1 MAGIDQHISI
11 TISIKNTGIA
21 RAGFGLA
28 MILSYSSVIAP
39 DFTRLYSDP
48 SDMVNDGFAE
58 DSPEVLGAEA
68 QFDQTP
74 HVTGVL
80 IGRGTNIPTLKYQV
94 SANQVVNSAAYG
106 VNVTGEGVTPSS
118 PSITSAADATL
129 QEIHNDLLTALNA
142 VVGANYTAAFAP
154 LASLTAKNFTADHT
168 TPALTSAAHGWN
180 TGDGPLQLSEV
191 GGALPT
197 GLAAATNYWVI
208 KLTAN
213 TFLLAST
220 LANALAGTAVAF
232 SDNGSGTLTATP
244 QGACL
249 SPILPFFVTANA
261 AGDYFTLEA
270 VKLRYVRIA
279 IVNVDPGVQADLTNI
294 LTEDNTWYAIVTPM
308 LSSAIAL
315 EVAAWTESNGAH
327 VYFLDLNE
335 SDSVNTS
342 VTDATDTLAQLLALG
357 YKRTLYSF
365 HHSQAEQMSS
375 AWLGVLLPKTPGTW
389 NAKFKSLAGVTVT
402 KLDDTQRANL
412 IARRGNAYTNDGV
425 PMTWE
430 GTVAN
435 LVYGFIDVV
444 DSLDW
449 WFNAAQTNVLGV
461 LVGHDKIGYDDHDIA
476 MVGGAIEA
484 SLHDGVES
492 TVFAPGTPGD
502 PNDPAP
508 EVDVPLV
515 ASIDPSVRALR
526 ELPDINASARLD
538 GSVNKVFINA
548 TFTF

>member
-1 MAGIDQHISI
+1 MAGIDQHINI

-39 DFTRLYSDP
+39 DFTRSYSDP
-48 SDMVNDGFAE
+48 SDMVTDGFAE
-58 DSPEVLGAEA
+58 DSPELLAAEA
-68 QFDQTP
+68 QFNQSP
-74 HVTGVL
+74 HPTSVL
-80 IGRGTNIPTLKYQV
+80 IGRGTNIPTLQYQV
-94 SANQVVNSAAYG
+94 SANQLVNSAAYAM
-106 VNVTGEGVTPSS
+106 NVTGQGVTPSS
-118 PSITSAADATL
+118 PSITSASSASYP
-129 QEIHNDLLTALNA
+129 EIHNDLVTALNA
-142 VVGANYTAAFAP
+142 VTGKNYTAAFAP
-154 LASLTAKNFTADHT
+154 MPSLVGKVFTANHN
-168 TPALTSAAHGWN
+168 TPALISAAHGFQ
-180 TGDGPLQLSEV
+180 TGDGPVQLSEV

-197 GLAAATNYWVI
+197 GLMAATNYWII
-208 KLTAN
+208 KLDAN
-213 TFLLAST
+213 DFLVATT
-220 LANALAGTAVAF
+220 LANAIAGTAVVF
-232 SDNGSGTLTATP
+232 SDNGSGTLTVTP
-244 QGACL
+244 QGGAL
-249 SPILPFFVTANA
+249 SPYLPFLVTASA
-261 AGDYFTLEA
+261 PGDYFTLEA
-270 VKLRYVRIA
+270 VKLRYIRIA
-279 IVNVDPGVQADLTNI
+279 IVNADPGIQADLTNI
-294 LTEDNTWYAIVTPM
+294 LVEDNTWYALVTPM
-308 LSSAIAL
+308 LSGPIAL
-315 EVAAWTESNGAH
+315 QAAAWTESNGAH

-335 SDSVNTS
+335 SDSINTS
-342 VTDATDTLAQLLALG
+342 VTDATDTLAQLLALA

-365 HHSQAEQMSS
+365 HHSQAELMSS

-389 NAKFKSLAGVTVT
+389 NAKFKSLTGVTVS
-402 KLDDTQRANL
+402 KLDDTQRTNL

-435 LVYGFIDVV
+435 LTYLFIDVT

-461 LVGHDKIGYDDHDIA
+461 LVGHDKVGYDDHDIA

-484 SLHDGVES
+484 SLHDGVEN

-508 EVDVPLV
+508 EVDVPTV

-526 ELPDINASARLD
+526 ELPNIAASARLD
-538 GSVNKVFINA
+538 GSVNKVFVNA